1 VIITNASK
9 IVLTG
14 RKGELKTLRRWSGY
28 PGGLRVR
35 NYDTLLATDPETLV
49 TEAVIRMLPR
59 GRLGRRVRRN
69 LRVFAGATHD
79 HQAQQPVAIDAP
91 GKPRLS
97 AAAKAASK

>member
-1 VIITNASK
+1 
-9 IVLTG
+9 
-14 RKGELKTLRRWSGY
+14 
-28 PGGLRVR
+28 VR